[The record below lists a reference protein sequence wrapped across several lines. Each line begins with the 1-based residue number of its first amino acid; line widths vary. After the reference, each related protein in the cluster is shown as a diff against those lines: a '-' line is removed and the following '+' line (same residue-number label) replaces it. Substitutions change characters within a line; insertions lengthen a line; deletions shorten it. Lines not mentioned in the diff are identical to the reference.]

1 MLDWDDDLPAV
12 KTSLREELAASAGMV
27 RSVLK
32 ISLTVG
38 ATVGA
43 AATIATMAI
52 ERMRR
57 V

>member
-1 MLDWDDDLPAV
+1 MVDWDDDLPPI
-12 KTSLREELAASAGMV
+12 KTSLTQELAAGAGMV

-32 ISLTVG
+32 LSLMVG
-38 ATVGA
+38 ASVGA
-43 AATIATMAI
+43 VATLSAIAI